1 MKNHADALIFQSAIC
16 AGASQIS
23 LDGRR
28 ESDIRVAP
36 SRKRSG
42 MGISMEKYKDLGGI
56 HSMDGEKNIDPLVS
70 M

>member
-1 MKNHADALIFQSAIC
+1 MKNHTDVLIFHTAIC

-42 MGISMEKYKDLGGI
+42 LEDKHERNYEFDGIPPGC
-56 HSMDGEKNIDPLVS
+56 
-70 M
+70 

>member
-42 MGISMEKYKDLGGI
+42 MGISVKRSIKERG
-56 HSMDGEKNIDPLVS
+56 
-70 M
+70 